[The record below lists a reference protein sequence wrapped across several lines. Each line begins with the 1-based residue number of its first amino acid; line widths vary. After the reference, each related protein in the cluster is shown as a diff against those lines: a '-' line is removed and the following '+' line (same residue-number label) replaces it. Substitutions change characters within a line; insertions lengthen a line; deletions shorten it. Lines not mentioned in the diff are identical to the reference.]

1 MTAGA
6 AAIVGRAPLN
16 RYGGEKV
23 SADAKSVAPAVRPP
37 PAISTRP
44 SGSSSA
50 VDWYPRGSRAGAA
63 GRHVSVA
70 GSQISDGR
78 GPAGDACPSWLEP
91 PTASTDPSARTT
103 R

>member
-50 VDWYPRGSRAGAA
+50 VDWYPRGSRVGAA
-63 GRHVSVA
+63 ARHVSLA
-70 GSQISDGR
+70 GSQISEGS
-78 GPAGDACPSWLEP
+78 GPAGVAWPGCGEP
-91 PTASTDPSARTT
+91 PTARTEPS
-103 R
+103 